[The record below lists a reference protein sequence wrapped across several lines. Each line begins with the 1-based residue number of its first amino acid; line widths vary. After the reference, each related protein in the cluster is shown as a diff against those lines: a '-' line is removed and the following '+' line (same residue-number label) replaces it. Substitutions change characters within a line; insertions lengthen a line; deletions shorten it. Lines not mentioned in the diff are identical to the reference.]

1 MCSINLLVVQ
11 VVAEEVDDFYD
22 QPSKMIS
29 SEKEYYTIIIRDFK
43 TKVDREDTEANFMI
57 LGRFFSLRTLKFKRE
72 KLIHFLT

>member
-29 SEKEYYTIIIRDFK
+29 SEKEYYTTYYHKGFQNK
-43 TKVDREDTEANFMI
+43 
-57 LGRFFSLRTLKFKRE
+57 GRQGG
-72 KLIHFLT
+72 H